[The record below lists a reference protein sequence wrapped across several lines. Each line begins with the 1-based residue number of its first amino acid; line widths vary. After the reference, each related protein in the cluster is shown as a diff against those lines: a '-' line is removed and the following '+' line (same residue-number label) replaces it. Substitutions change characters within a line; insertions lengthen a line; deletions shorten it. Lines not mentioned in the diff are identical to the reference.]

1 MLSKITI
8 MACLLVLLLA
18 GCNSPTPPV
27 SNISISEKTSTP
39 TPSLTATLV
48 ALPTVLP
55 SSTPDLTIVQ
65 RCLEI
70 KDYSSLPTLPIT
82 TGTVVIGKEEPHIY
96 LLDLATGTRYEFS
109 YSQDPLHGSGM
120 QVSPDGNSLAYNEDI
135 LDTSGK
141 SISRKLWVINARGEI
156 LVNKSFGIYEF
167 GQFRWLDD
175 RYLQVYTNQTLEDGS
190 VAIFDLD
197 TEKLSL
203 FSPSLP
209 SFHRRSDAVPPI
221 WIVEY
226 APNQEYAVY
235 YGDFENTN
243 MAPMMS
249 NIITQQVIWQ
259 FPARGRTRGIPLWSP
274 RGNQVAMV
282 IDQQLY
288 LVDTNGQVVELPK
301 LKNGNNIFKYTW
313 SPDGSH
319 IVFWAAR
326 DQETRADLMV
336 YDLDSKQV
344 IDYCIEADNPFGSV
358 PVWSTNGLLFTVTVV
373 KRDANSTSSSRL
385 FVDIQKN
392 VIYKISKEMQPLEW
406 MNSAP

>member
-1 MLSKITI
+1 MKTKSTYWLIS
-8 MACLLVLLLA
+8 LLLIQLLA
-18 GCNSPTPPV
+18 GCANPPAVTSSPSPV
-27 SNISISEKTSTP
+27 PTKLPVITP
-39 TPSLTATLV
+39 TLA

-55 SSTPDLTIVQ
+55 SNTPDLTIVE

-70 KDYSSLPTLPIT
+70 KDYSSLSTLPDIA

-96 LLDLATGTRYEFS
+96 LLDLSNGTRYEFS

-120 QVSPDGNSLAYNEDI
+120 QVSPDGNNLAYNEDI

-175 RYLQVYTNQTLEDGS
+175 RYLQVYTDQTLEDGT

-197 TEKLSL
+197 TEKLNL

-209 SFHRRSDAVPPI
+209 SFHRRSDAAPPI

-226 APNQEYAVY
+226 SPNQEYAVY

-243 MAPMMS
+243 MSPMMS
-249 NIITQQVIWQ
+249 NLITQQVIWQ

-274 RGNQVAMV
+274 MGNQVAML

-301 LKNGNNIFKYTW
+301 LKKGNNIFKHTW

-373 KRDANSTSSSRL
+373 KRDANSTSSFRL
-385 FVDIQKN
+385 LVDVQKN

-406 MNSAP
+406 MNSP

>member
-1 MLSKITI
+1 MKTKSTYWLIS
-8 MACLLVLLLA
+8 LLLIHFLA
-18 GCNSPTPPV
+18 GCANPLEATSSPSPVPTKLPVITP
-27 SNISISEKTSTP
+27 
-39 TPSLTATLV
+39 TLV
-48 ALPTVLP
+48 ALSTVLP

-65 RCLEI
+65 WCLEI
-70 KDYSSLPTLPIT
+70 KDYSSFPTLPDIAV
-82 TGTVVIGKEEPHIY
+82 GTVVIGREEPHIY

-120 QVSPDGNSLAYNEDI
+120 QASPDGNKLAYNEDI
-135 LDTSGK
+135 LDASGK
-141 SISRKLWVINARGEI
+141 STSRKLWVINARGDV

-175 RYLQVYTNQTLEDGS
+175 RYLQVYTDQTLEDGS

-203 FSPSLP
+203 FSPHLP
-209 SFHRRSDAVPPI
+209 NFYRRSDSAPPI

-249 NIITQQVIWQ
+249 NLVTQQVVWQ

-274 RGNQVAMV
+274 RGNQIAMV

-288 LVDTNGQVVELPK
+288 LVDTNGQMAELPK
-301 LKNGNNIFKYTW
+301 LKNGNNIFKYAW

-319 IVFWAAR
+319 IAFWAAR
-326 DQETRADLMV
+326 DQETKADLMV

-385 FVDIQKN
+385 LVDVQKN

-406 MNSAP
+406 MNSP

>member
-1 MLSKITI
+1 MKTKSTYWLIS
-8 MACLLVLLLA
+8 LLLIQLLA
-18 GCNSPTPPV
+18 GCANPPAVTSSPSPV
-27 SNISISEKTSTP
+27 PTKLPVITP
-39 TPSLTATLV
+39 TLA

-55 SSTPDLTIVQ
+55 SNTPDLTIVE

-70 KDYSSLPTLPIT
+70 KDYSSLSTLPDIA

-96 LLDLATGTRYEFS
+96 LLDLSNGTRYEFS

-120 QVSPDGNSLAYNEDI
+120 QVSPDGNNLAYNEDI

-175 RYLQVYTNQTLEDGS
+175 RYLQVYTDQTLEDGT

-197 TEKLSL
+197 TEKLNL

-209 SFHRRSDAVPPI
+209 SFHRRSDAAPPI

-226 APNQEYAVY
+226 SPNQEYAVY

-243 MAPMMS
+243 MSPMMS
-249 NIITQQVIWQ
+249 NLITQQVIWQ

-274 RGNQVAMV
+274 MGNQVAML

-301 LKNGNNIFKYTW
+301 LKKGNNIFKHTW

-344 IDYCIEADNPFGSV
+344 IDYCIEEDNPFGSV

-373 KRDANSTSSSRL
+373 KRDANSTSSFRL
-385 FVDIQKN
+385 LVDVQKN

-406 MNSAP
+406 MNSP

>member
-1 MLSKITI
+1 
-8 MACLLVLLLA
+8 
-18 GCNSPTPPV
+18 
-27 SNISISEKTSTP
+27 
-39 TPSLTATLV
+39 
-48 ALPTVLP
+48 
-55 SSTPDLTIVQ
+55 
-65 RCLEI
+65 
-70 KDYSSLPTLPIT
+70 
-82 TGTVVIGKEEPHIY
+82 
-96 LLDLATGTRYEFS
+96 
-109 YSQDPLHGSGM
+109 M
-120 QVSPDGNSLAYNEDI
+120 QVSPDGNNLAYNEDI
-135 LDTSGK
+135 LDASGK
-141 SISRKLWVINARGEI
+141 STSRKLWVINARGEI

-175 RYLQVYTNQTLEDGS
+175 RYLQVYTDQTLEDGT

-203 FSPSLP
+203 FSPPLP
-209 SFHRRSDAVPPI
+209 SFYRRSDAAPPI

-235 YGDFENTN
+235 YGDFEDTN
-243 MAPMMS
+243 LAPMMS

-301 LKNGNNIFKYTW
+301 LKNGNNVFKYTW

-319 IVFWAAR
+319 IVFWTAR
-326 DQETRADLMV
+326 DQETKADLMV
-336 YDLDSKQV
+336 YDVDSKQV

-373 KRDANSTSSSRL
+373 KRDSNSTSSSRL
-385 FVDIQKN
+385 LVDIQKN
-392 VIYKISKEMQPLEW
+392 IIYKISKEMQPLEW
-406 MNSAP
+406 MNSLP